1 MATKGSRTYKL
12 CLSDAGFD
20 HLLDCH
26 RRVGLVARSLLPFGA
41 TVFVGLTIADDL
53 APAVLAAMLDTPAC
67 QSLIGREVRFVGFTS
82 HLADITERLRARVA
96 LEAATPRAP
105 KVNRLYAA
113 GLSCLGAAGEE
124 AIGRAYRTLR
134 TIRPV

>member
-1 MATKGSRTYKL
+1 MDARGSRTYKL

-53 APAVLAAMLDTPAC
+53 APTVLAAMLDAPAC
-67 QSLIGREVRFVGFTS
+67 QSLVGREVRFVGFTG
-82 HLADITERLRARVA
+82 HLADITERLRERVL
-96 LEAATPRAP
+96 LEAASRKAP
-105 KVNRLYAA
+105 KINRLYAA
-113 GLSCLGAAGEE
+113 GLSCLGSASEE
-124 AIGRAYRTLR
+124 AIGGAYRRLR
-134 TIRPV
+134 AIRPA

>member
-53 APAVLAAMLDTPAC
+53 APTVLAAMLDTPAC
-67 QSLIGREVRFVGFTS
+67 QSLVGREVRFVGFTS
-82 HLADITERLRARVA
+82 HLAEITERLRKRVL
-96 LEAATPRAP
+96 LEAASPKAP
-105 KVNRLYAA
+105 KINRLYVA
-113 GLSCLGAAGEE
+113 GLSCLGSADEE
-124 AIGRAYRTLR
+124 AIGRAYAQLR
-134 TIRPV
+134 TIRHV